1 MGDYRGFKLTITR
14 PSALLLDRDG
24 VINEPVWDPRSDN
37 HESPYR
43 PEDVLLV
50 AGVADAIRE
59 VQKNGI
65 PVAVVSNQPAAAK
78 QTHSLE
84 DLAAVDA
91 RIREL
96 LLNEGV
102 VIDAWHY
109 CHHHPDGS
117 HAELGIECECRK
129 PNPGLLLAALGTL
142 DVPVSPAVVIVGDS
156 DADIGAGQALDITT
170 ILVEHPGTAHRRGT
184 LEPDFRVASATQ
196 WAKVLLSN
204 E

>member
-1 MGDYRGFKLTITR
+1 ML
-14 PSALLLDRDG
+14 SAVLLDRDG
-24 VINEPVWDPRSDN
+24 VINEPVLDADSGMC
-37 HESPYR
+37 ESPYAPAR
-43 PEDVLLV
+43 VQLMEGV
-50 AGVADAIRE
+50 AGAIKSLQSR
-59 VQKNGI
+59 GI

-78 QTHSLE
+78 QTHSLGE
-84 DLAAVDA
+84 LTAVDT

-102 VIDAWHY
+102 VIDVWRY

-129 PNPGLLLAALGTL
+129 PKPGLLLAALETL

-156 DADIGAGQALDITT
+156 DADIGAGQALGITT

>member
-1 MGDYRGFKLTITR
+1 M
-14 PSALLLDRDG
+14 LDRDG
-24 VINEPVWDPRSDN
+24 VINEPVWDPRSN
-37 HESPYR
+37 KHESPYH
-43 PEDVLLV
+43 PEDVRLV
-50 AGVADAIRE
+50 SGVADAIRE

-78 QTHSLE
+78 QTHSLA
-84 DLAAVDA
+84 DLASVDT

-117 HAELGIECECRK
+117 HTELGIECECRK
-129 PNPGLLLAALGTL
+129 PKPGLLLAALETL
-142 DVPVSPAVVIVGDS
+142 DVHVSPSVVIVGDS
-156 DADIGAGQALDITT
+156 DADIGAGQALGITT

-184 LEPDFRVASATQ
+184 LEPDFRVVSAAQ
-196 WAKVLLSN
+196 WSRVLMSN